1 MPWVLG
7 QKVAPVPCGIGKNF
21 RAAGAMNLSRKAKR
35 YDDAILPG
43 DFQGFEPFRDG
54 DPTLNGVL
62 HGAMRRTGDGVELG
76 QLCLERLCTK
86 KQTFAKLKSRAE
98 LLSRQVTYLDERLEI
113 VDHDRRAMYIQLRS
127 LPPYKD
133 DLQIQFNEICIGKD
147 RVEVKRIAFYRRD
160 EVKRQVPLN
169 LSEADLERL
178 VCDLRQ
184 VLSPA

>member
-1 MPWVLG
+1 
-7 QKVAPVPCGIGKNF
+7 
-21 RAAGAMNLSRKAKR
+21 MNLSRKAKR

-43 DFQGFEPFRDG
+43 DFLDFEPFRDG
-54 DPTLNGVL
+54 DPMLDGMV
-62 HGAMRRTGDGVELG
+62 HGALRRTGASVELG
-76 QLCLERLCTK
+76 ELALEWFSTR

-98 LLSRQVTYLDERLEI
+98 FFSRQVTYLDERLEI
-113 VDHDRRAMYIQLRS
+113 VDHDRRGMYIQLRS

-133 DLQIQFNEICIGKD
+133 NLQIQFNEIRIGQD
-147 RVEVKRIAFYRRD
+147 RVEVKRIAFSRRD

-178 VCDLRQ
+178 KGDLWQ

>member
-1 MPWVLG
+1 M
-7 QKVAPVPCGIGKNF
+7 K
-21 RAAGAMNLSRKAKR
+21 LSRKAKR

-43 DFQGFEPFRDG
+43 EFQGFEAFRDG
-54 DPTLNGVL
+54 DPMRDGMLF
-62 HGAMRRTGDGVELG
+62 GAIRRTGASVELG
-76 QLCLERLCTK
+76 ELSLEWLSPK

-133 DLQIQFNEICIGKD
+133 DTQIQFNEICIGKD

-160 EVKRQVPLN
+160 ETKRQVPLN
-169 LSEADLERL
+169 LSEEDLERL
-178 VCDLRQ
+178 KCDLRQ